1 MHPTIQLLAR
11 TLQPKR
17 GQAWHGGPTPVGALR
32 GVTAVQARWRPAP
45 GRHTIWEL
53 ALHAAYWKY
62 AVRRRLLGA
71 ALPGFARHPANW
83 PDMPAPANEA
93 AWKADRELLGVEHQ
107 LLLETVEDFP
117 VKRLGGRSGR
127 KRWSY
132 GDLIIGILMHD
143 AYHAGQIQIMKRLYA
158 GRRKT

>member
-1 MHPTIQLLAR
+1 MHPTIKLLAR
-11 TLQPKR
+11 TLQPLR
-17 GQAWHGGPTPVGALR
+17 GQAWHGGPTPSGALR
-32 GVTAVQARWRPAP
+32 GVSPAEARWRPSR

-71 ALPGFARHPANW
+71 DLPHFPRSPANW
-83 PDMPAPANEA
+83 PAMPEPADA
-93 AWKADRELLGVEHQ
+93 RAWAADRELLAAEHQ

-117 VKRLGGRSGR
+117 AARLGRHSGR

-132 GDLIIGILMHD
+132 GDLIIGIVMHD
-143 AYHAGQIQIMKRLYA
+143 AYHAGQIQLMKRLYDV
-158 GRRKT
+158 RRKT